1 MYIVIT
7 MIVIGVIVYSELQSV
22 WFVLLPHGLVLLFFR
37 RSNYA
42 HKFNAFSAS
51 RLKTFLL

>member
-42 HKFNAFSAS
+42 QINLTPFQH
-51 RLKTFLL
+51 LV